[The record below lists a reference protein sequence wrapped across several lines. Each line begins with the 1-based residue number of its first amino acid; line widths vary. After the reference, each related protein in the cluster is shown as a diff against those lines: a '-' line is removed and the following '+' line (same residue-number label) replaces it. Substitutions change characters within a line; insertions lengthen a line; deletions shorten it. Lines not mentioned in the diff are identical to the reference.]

1 MNQDP
6 KQIPSS
12 RLQAPTCLS
21 ADRILNKHKIQIT
34 QIPNMSKAF
43 EIASFEFVQNLEYW
57 GLGFVVYNSSPLS
70 DSSS

>member
-12 RLQAPTCLS
+12 KLQAPTCLS

-34 QIPNMSKAF
+34 QISNMSRAI
-43 EIASFEFVQNLEYW
+43 EIGSFEFV
-57 GLGFVVYNSSPLS
+57 
-70 DSSS
+70 